1 MKNDGKLFKL
11 KQILSSFER
20 VVVAF
25 SGGVDSSYLLYAA
38 KETLGEKNIVAVIAQ
53 SPTYPSSEVEE
64 AIKIADHI
72 GVVPKIINTDEF
84 LDENFVANPK
94 ERCYYCKKE
103 LFAKLSEMAKEAGIK
118 LVLDGSNHDDLND
131 IRPGSRAKKEFG
143 VRSPLQ
149 EAGLTKKEI
158 RELSK
163 KAGLPNW
170 DKPAMACLAS
180 RIPYGTRID
189 EKKLKMIAGGEEFLR
204 SLGFRQNRV
213 RHHAPIARI
222 EVEKEDLPLIMEKE
236 IMVQIVKK
244 FEDLGYNYV
253 TLDLKGYQ
261 MGSMNLE

>member
-1 MKNDGKLFKL
+1 LSQEEKL
-11 KQILSSFER
+11 KNILRPLEK

-25 SGGVDSSYLLYAA
+25 SGGVDSSYLLHTA
-38 KETLGEKNIVAVIAQ
+38 KETLGEKNVVAVIAE
-53 SPTYPSSEVEE
+53 SPTYPSKEVED
-64 AIKIADHI
+64 AIKIADQI
-72 GVVPKIINTDEF
+72 GIVPKIINTDEF
-84 LDENFVANPK
+84 LDENFVSNPK

-118 LVLDGSNHDDLND
+118 YVLDGSNVDDLSD
-131 IRPGSRAKKEFG
+131 IRPGSQAKKEFG

-158 RELSK
+158 REFSK
-163 KAGLPNW
+163 AAGLPNW

-180 RIPYGTRID
+180 RIPYGIRISED
-189 EKKLKMIAGGEEFLR
+189 ILKIIGEGEEYLR
-204 SLGFRQNRV
+204 SLGFKQNRV

-222 EVEKEDLPLIMEKE
+222 EVDKEDLPLIMEKE
-236 IMVQIVKK
+236 LMDKIVKK
-244 FEDLGYNYV
+244 FEKLGYNYV